1 MRRTFLTSGD
11 PQVEDKRWY
20 VLQNWRQ
27 DPVAILDEARRPPRT
42 QRERVFFSPYGRIF
56 GLPATRLA
64 GDTGFD
70 GDYGSG
76 DSTAI
81 SGWSTAYQ
89 AYADVDLDGDIDA
102 TDATFSTN
110 VGMGWDVL
118 SRDGSTITYAGYV
131 CDDSI
136 PTVNHVR
143 HRVLKTDLGRW
154 VQRDPAG
161 YVDGASL
168 YEYVRSSPVKHVD
181 PTGLAA
187 GAEPCTKHKPRIW
200 DPHDTKFAPHIERNS
215 RSVSTY
221 SHVVMTS
228 QGHQVQRYSDFT
240 VEVVA
245 TQEHESVRIDTISTL
260 RSFDRYSIFGIR
272 TGTSRKRHEGQV
284 SSQVNATLDCKT
296 ESDGSGTPRIR
307 RQSGVDYVNLTVSTA
322 TLGKWQMAASSGWRN
337 EELVYEVPYN
347 GGLYT
352 VLYITPD
359 GSGAAADKTTTG
371 GSAGIK
377 IGGQLGKLTGEVHAA
392 VHWETTGDSYQ
403 FNGITT
409 DALAWYCVCT
419 STAPQGSR

>member
-70 GDYGSG
+70 GDYGAG

-110 VGMGWDVL
+110 VGMGWDKL

-131 CDDSI
+131 CDDYI
-136 PTVNHVR
+136 ATVNHVR
-143 HRVLKTDLGRW
+143 HRVMKTDLGRW

-168 YEYVRSSPVKHVD
+168 YEYVKSMPITMRDLMGLASGIGFGYDCGEVVTDGLTCGDPPDIVWPHPRDPMPIFTPPADPPVD
-181 PTGLAA
+181 PRAECRKCIGEAYQDPEVQVLLQEMRRRGCPLPDADCDDCDRPGTGGIYLPPRFPGDRPIISICMDA
-187 GAEPCTKHKPRIW
+187 GSSCEEIKSILKHEMFHAY
-200 DPHDTKFAPHIERNS
+200 DDC
-215 RSVSTY
+215 
-221 SHVVMTS
+221 
-228 QGHQVQRYSDFT
+228 QGAGSGPQSCCDCICNELRAYRYEGGCEDG
-240 VEVVA
+240 
-245 TQEHESVRIDTISTL
+245 
-260 RSFDRYSIFGIR
+260 GIR
-272 TGTSRKRHEGQV
+272 RVPGETEQQCLIREVGKSCGMPICSTDSFSACFSQSYGSSSCYPTS
-284 SSQVNATLDCKT
+284 
-296 ESDGSGTPRIR
+296 
-307 RQSGVDYVNLTVSTA
+307 
-322 TLGKWQMAASSGWRN
+322 
-337 EELVYEVPYN
+337 EE
-347 GGLYT
+347 
-352 VLYITPD
+352 
-359 GSGAAADKTTTG
+359 
-371 GSAGIK
+371 
-377 IGGQLGKLTGEVHAA
+377 
-392 VHWETTGDSYQ
+392 
-403 FNGITT
+403 
-409 DALAWYCVCT
+409 
-419 STAPQGSR
+419 